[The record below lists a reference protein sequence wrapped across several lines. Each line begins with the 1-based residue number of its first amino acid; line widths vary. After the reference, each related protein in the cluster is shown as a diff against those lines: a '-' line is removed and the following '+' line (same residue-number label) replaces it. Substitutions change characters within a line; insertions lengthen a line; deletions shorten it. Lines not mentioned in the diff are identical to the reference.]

1 MIPLGHLI
9 AALDPNRSQRLPG
22 MCPGPHCRHA
32 NVAAEPHTCPFQE
45 EINDDRETLCGCCAE
60 CQQEC
65 ADDI

>member
-9 AALDPNRSQRLPG
+9 AAIDPARAEPLPG

-32 NVAAEPHTCPFQE
+32 NAAAEPHTCPFQV
-45 EINDDRETLCGCCAE
+45 EINEDTETLCKCCDLCE
-60 CQQEC
+60 GEC